1 MNGPR
6 ARRAEN
12 VGFLTVTTTD
22 STYAALRAAQAYPK
36 KKNTPTAPRLT
47 AWWRKVKTMAIDL
60 DRLFDEDSMRIN
72 FKIFDFAVSLD
83 AVLNDFRA
91 WGKLQIKAREGTG
104 DNHDSNR

>member
-1 MNGPR
+1 
-6 ARRAEN
+6 
-12 VGFLTVTTTD
+12 
-22 STYAALRAAQAYPK
+22 
-36 KKNTPTAPRLT
+36 
-47 AWWRKVKTMAIDL
+47 MAIDL